1 MTTAT
6 STNHSM
12 RFSPDELLAGMLATV
27 EGSGFP
33 ADQATLQTV
42 FAKIAAEFPLLAP
55 FNLSD
60 DAVARAIAVL
70 EGRKSLVRDGERYT
84 LTTDGRAACVSSKR
98 TLFNRDDREQL
109 EGAAAI
115 FSAA

>member
-1 MTTAT
+1 MTT
-6 STNHSM
+6 SNSM

-27 EGSGFP
+27 GGEDFP
-33 ADQATLQTV
+33 ADDTALRAV

-60 DAVARAIAVL
+60 DAMTRAITVL
-70 EGRKSLVRDGERYT
+70 EGRKALVREGDRYQIT
-84 LTTDGRAACVSSKR
+84 IEGRASCVSSKR